1 MARKGTPNATSA
13 KSKQKRSYEAVGAAR
28 REPVGGEPAA
38 KSASVTP
45 QAPPAAGQRQAGP
58 KTTLTHEQIIKRA
71 QQIWEKKG
79 RPVGQDERSWLEAE
93 AQLKRELGIQ

>member
-1 MARKGTPNATSA
+1 MSRKRTPNATSA

-38 KSASVTP
+38 KPASVTP

-58 KTTLTHEQIIKRA
+58 TATLTHERIAERA

-79 RPVGQDERSWLEAE
+79 RPVGQDEKNWLEAE
-93 AQLKRELGIQ
+93 AQLKRELGLK